1 VTRRTPDRP
10 DVDRL
15 LREALADDLP
25 PDVEGRLRT
34 AMRSSWRPAG
44 ASVEEA
50 PGARWARG
58 ENGSAWGWRPLR
70 PVLAAAAVLMLA
82 VGWVVHLEADAGP
95 RAESFLAQQISA
107 RVVAQLH
114 RVSAMSCRLETRDAQ
129 GRAVRFAIDWQDTG
143 EAEVRIEGPRAT
155 RHRRV
160 DVPRETTSVLM
171 LTRAPFAPEASRPD
185 DPDLSPAAAHLSP
198 ERLASLLAGRWER
211 IPDAPGAPPGVATF
225 SVSTPER
232 PLAVRVTVD
241 TETFLPLSVEE
252 TGTRAGFVWPP
263 APPSP
268 RLLGDHPRSA
278 ERPAA
283 SWS

>member
-34 AMRSSWRPAG
+34 AMRSSWRPSG
-44 ASVEEA
+44 ASAEET

-95 RAESFLAQQISA
+95 RAESLLAQQISA

-129 GRAVRFAIDWQDTG
+129 GRAVRFAIEWRDTG
-143 EAEVRIEGPRAT
+143 EAEVQVEGPRST

-171 LTRAPFAPEASRPD
+171 LTRAPLPPEAARPD

-211 IPDAPGAPPGVATF
+211 IPDAAGTPPGVATF

-241 TETFLPLSVEE
+241 TETFLPRSVEK
-252 TGTRAGFVWPP
+252 TGTRARFVWPP